1 MGGSDPKTFEVAE
14 SSPLRVLWIV
24 LPLLAAFV
32 ACVYAQ
38 LYKAPASAPWI
49 EVALSPPWFRM
60 GGSAAWSLLV
70 IAVLG
75 IGLGAAF
82 FRRRVEL
89 DDNVLD
95 VRSTMYRRRVPVAQL
110 RLDQAE
116 VVDLQRDRRYGIR
129 VKTNGYSV
137 PGFYSG
143 HFRLHG
149 GGKAS
154 LWSPIVRV
162 SSPCRS
168 VTAAR
173 CCSAWTGRRRC
184 SMRCT
189 KWPRRRHG
197 SKLLRC
203 NDAPPC

>member
-1 MGGSDPKTFEVAE
+1 MGGSDPKPFDVAE

-32 ACVYAQ
+32 ACLYAQ

-49 EVALSPPWFRM
+49 EVTLSPPWFRM
-60 GGSAAWSLLV
+60 GGSAAWSLIV
-70 IAVLG
+70 IAVLAV
-75 IGLGAAF
+75 GLGAAF

-89 DDNVLD
+89 AGDVLD

-129 VKTNGYSV
+129 VKTNGYSM

-143 HFRLHG
+143 HFRLQG
-149 GGKAS
+149 GGKGFALVTDRARVLALPVSDGSTLLLSVDRPQALLDALHKVAAS
-154 LWSPIVRV
+154 
-162 SSPCRS
+162 
-168 VTAAR
+168 A
-173 CCSAWTGRRRC
+173 
-184 SMRCT
+184 
-189 KWPRRRHG
+189 PRQ
-197 SKLLRC
+197 
-203 NDAPPC
+203 

>member
-1 MGGSDPKTFEVAE
+1 MGASDPKQYEVAE

-32 ACVYAQ
+32 ACLYAQ
-38 LYKAPASAPWI
+38 LYKAPATAPWI
-49 EVALSPPWFRM
+49 EVTLSPPWFRM

-89 DDNVLD
+89 ADNVLD

-116 VVDLQRDRRYGIR
+116 VVHLQRDPRYGIR
-129 VKTNGYSV
+129 FKTNGYAM

-143 HFRLHG
+143 HFRLQG
-149 GGKAS
+149 GGKGFALVTNRAS
-154 LWSPIVRV
+154 VLALPVRDGSTLLLSLDRPQALLEALRKV
-162 SSPCRS
+162 AVP
-168 VTAAR
+168 
-173 CCSAWTGRRRC
+173 G
-184 SMRCT
+184 
-189 KWPRRRHG
+189 PRQ
-197 SKLLRC
+197 
-203 NDAPPC
+203 

>member
-1 MGGSDPKTFEVAE
+1 MGASDPKQYEVAE

-32 ACVYAQ
+32 ACLYAQ

-49 EVALSPPWFRM
+49 EVTLSPPWFRM

-89 DDNVLD
+89 ADNVLD

-116 VVDLQRDRRYGIR
+116 VVDLQRAPRYGIR
-129 VKTNGYSV
+129 FKTNGYAM

-143 HFRLHG
+143 HFRLQG
-149 GGKAS
+149 GAKGFALVTNRARVLALPVRDGSTLLLS
-154 LWSPIVRV
+154 LDRPQALLEALRKVAV
-162 SSPCRS
+162 P
-168 VTAAR
+168 
-173 CCSAWTGRRRC
+173 G
-184 SMRCT
+184 
-189 KWPRRRHG
+189 PRQ
-197 SKLLRC
+197 
-203 NDAPPC
+203 